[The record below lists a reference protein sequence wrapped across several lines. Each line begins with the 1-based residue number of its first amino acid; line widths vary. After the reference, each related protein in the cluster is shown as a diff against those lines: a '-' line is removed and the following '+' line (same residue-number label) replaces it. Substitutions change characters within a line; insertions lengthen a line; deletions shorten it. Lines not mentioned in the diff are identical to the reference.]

1 MTVKKSTNQ
10 KRAIKGVKRKVA
22 ATPVNKKAP
31 KKEFNDDKNS
41 TLEGYDENEY
51 DAKDK
56 ADAQRKRG
64 GRITGG

>member
-10 KRAIKGVKRKVA
+10 KRAIKSVKRKVA

-31 KKEFNDDKNS
+31 KKEFNDDKNN
-41 TLEGYDENEY
+41 TLEGYDENEF
-51 DAKDK
+51 DNKDK

-64 GRITGG
+64 RNVTGG